1 MSGISR
7 CIALGGTTAS
17 ERVLDVDMDVDVSDS
32 CGPGCQLG
40 PCTGRLHWEKYYI
53 ILFLLVLVNYA
64 KLSMTQKVARI
75 LLLTGK
81 SRSLV
86 EF

>member
-40 PCTGRLHWEKYYI
+40 PCTGRLHWEKYY
-53 ILFLLVLVNYA
+53 
-64 KLSMTQKVARI
+64 MI
-75 LLLTGK
+75 LLLIVSSSKLRQTKYDSKG
-81 SRSLV
+81 
-86 EF
+86 